1 MRKGLSKPEVA
12 LLLGAMVVFAWVGW
26 WQHSRLQAIQRQQ
39 KKVHYAV
46 RLRAAQAIIETE
58 MLHAAYLTTS
68 DDQTRQL
75 ARHYLERPI
84 E

>member
-1 MRKGLSKPEVA
+1 V
-12 LLLGAMVVFAWVGW
+12 LLLGVIVVFAWVGW
-26 WQHSRLQAIQRQQ
+26 WQHDRLQAIQVQQ
-39 KKVHYAV
+39 KKVHYAM

-68 DDQTRQL
+68 DARTRQL

>member
-1 MRKGLSKPEVA
+1 MTKRLTKPEVA
-12 LLLGAMVVFAWVGW
+12 LLLGVIIVFAWVGW
-26 WQHSRLQAIQRQQ
+26 WQHNRLQAIQMQQ
-39 KKVHYAV
+39 KKRHYAV

-68 DDQTRQL
+68 DDRTRQL